1 MNNKVSI
8 ITTMTDPDSRKDP
21 WKEALQCYNDIAD
34 EVIVVGEDWPDE
46 FDWSH
51 IGKTFQEGFDKAT
64 GDWVIRMDLDYF
76 FHENDIA
83 KIRKMLQRFK
93 NYPIV
98 SFPQYQFFSKSRRS
112 LRTLIGIAVNKSSYP
127 KIKLDGGGDLCLP
140 TLNNKLLDPFNNPIS
155 KYPLYQYDSFF
166 RNKDLIASDRARF
179 SRAWFREFGNY
190 GDRGGPTET
199 EAFEAWIEMIKNKI
213 NNHIY
218 SFNPNKHPKY
228 IKERIKNIEQDAFGS
243 NVFGIEYPK
252 KNYDFIKG
260 VKKNIKNIFKKKIFL
275 KLKQYD

>member
-34 EVIVVGEDWPDE
+34 EVIIVGEDWPDE

-83 KIRKMLQRFK
+83 KIRKMLKRFK

-127 KIKLDGGGDLCLP
+127 EIKLDGGGDLCLP
-140 TLNNKLLDPFNNPIS
+140 TLNNNLLNPFNNPIS

-166 RNKDLIASDRARF
+166 RNKDLIAFDRARF

-199 EAFEAWIEMIKNKI
+199 EAYEAWLEMIKNKI

-243 NVFGIEYPK
+243 NVFGIEYPNRKIMTLFSESK
-252 KNYDFIKG
+252 KIL
-260 VKKNIKNIFKKKIFL
+260 KIFL
-275 KLKQYD
+275 IRKFFEIKTI

>member
-76 FHENDIA
+76 FHENIF

-93 NYPIV
+93 NYPTV
-98 SFPQYQFFSKSRRS
+98 
-112 LRTLIGIAVNKSSYP
+112 
-127 KIKLDGGGDLCLP
+127 
-140 TLNNKLLDPFNNPIS
+140 
-155 KYPLYQYDSFF
+155 
-166 RNKDLIASDRARF
+166 
-179 SRAWFREFGNY
+179 
-190 GDRGGPTET
+190 
-199 EAFEAWIEMIKNKI
+199 
-213 NNHIY
+213 
-218 SFNPNKHPKY
+218 
-228 IKERIKNIEQDAFGS
+228 
-243 NVFGIEYPK
+243 
-252 KNYDFIKG
+252 
-260 VKKNIKNIFKKKIFL
+260 
-275 KLKQYD
+275 